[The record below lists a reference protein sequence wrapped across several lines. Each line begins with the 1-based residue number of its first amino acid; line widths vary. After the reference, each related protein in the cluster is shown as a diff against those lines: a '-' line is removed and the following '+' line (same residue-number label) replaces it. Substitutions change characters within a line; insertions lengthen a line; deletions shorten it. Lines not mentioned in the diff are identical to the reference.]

1 MSAPAIRKRLLDCLR
16 AAIEAEQDHR
26 PTDRARHMAD
36 AMVAAADL
44 DNWDLADEAR
54 AMCSDEAAAAY
65 DAALEAERDAR
76 AADAHYLNTGE
87 L

>member
-36 AMVAAADL
+36 AAVAAADL
-44 DNWDLADEAR
+44 DNWDLAAEAR
-54 AMCSDEAAAAY
+54 AIRDDER
-65 DAALEAERDAR
+65 DAAWEAEREAR
-76 AADAHYLNTGE
+76 AADAHYQTTGE